1 MGRHRKRACQPLIL
15 TIYHKWACLMLLG
28 VLSMQFAAISGDT
41 AEVRFNMSDIL
52 NTKYVITNFRGRTFC
67 AQFENDVCTEL
78 YPVMEESLVGN
89 IYIGRV
95 ENVVKNMNCA
105 FVEIQ
110 KGVKAFYPLEDNKRH
125 IFLNRKN
132 NTAVNQGD
140 FLLVQVCNDAV
151 KTKPATV
158 TSKISL
164 SGKYVV
170 LSSDVTKVNISS
182 KTRKNLKCIEY
193 QQRLIEDFDFNVLL
207 SEANIAADTSL
218 GDYGFILRTNSAE
231 TEYESVY
238 REAVR
243 LVDTYAAIIKNAL
256 FGRALTCLYN
266 APAAY
271 VENILST
278 PEENLHE
285 IITDD
290 RIVYDTLKKS
300 LSKDTTDRIR
310 LYNDKLLSLKNL
322 YSLESELESALKK
335 KVWLKCG
342 GYLVIEPTEALT
354 VIDVNSGKCVSK
366 KYGISAKEDTISK
379 VNLEAAKE
387 IAKQI
392 RLRNI
397 SGIIV
402 VDFINMKFDEN
413 NVELLTTLKRLLKND
428 SVTCSLIDITK
439 LGLVEITRRKNGK
452 TLAETLD
459 SSDND

>member
-1 MGRHRKRACQPLIL
+1 
-15 TIYHKWACLMLLG
+15 
-28 VLSMQFAAISGDT
+28 
-41 AEVRFNMSDIL
+41 MSDIL
-52 NTKYVITNFRGRTFC
+52 NTKYVITNFRNRTFC

-78 YPVMEESLVGN
+78 YPVMEESVVGN

-95 ENVVKNMNCA
+95 ENVVKNINCA

-140 FLLVQVCNDAV
+140 FLLVQVCNDAI

-158 TSKISL
+158 TSRISL
-164 SGKYVV
+164 SGKYIV
-170 LSSDVTKVNISS
+170 LSSDVTKVNISA

-193 QQRLIEDFDFNVLL
+193 QKRLTEDFDFNVLL

-218 GDYGFILRTNSAE
+218 GNYGFILRTNSAE
-231 TEYESVY
+231 ADYESIY
-238 REAVR
+238 REAER
-243 LVDTYAAIIKNAL
+243 LVDTYASIIKTAL
-256 FGRALTCLYN
+256 FGRPLTCLYN

-278 PEENLHE
+278 RNDNLSE

-290 RIVYDTLKKS
+290 RIVYDMLEKTLP
-300 LSKDTTDRIR
+300 KDTTGKIR
-310 LYNDKLLSLKNL
+310 LYNDKLLPLKSL
-322 YSLESELESALKK
+322 YSLESEFESALKK
-335 KVWLKCG
+335 KIWLKCG
-342 GYLVIEPTEALT
+342 GYLVIDPTEALT

-366 KYGISAKEDTISK
+366 KHGINAKEDTISK
-379 VNLEAAKE
+379 VNIEAAHE

-397 SGIIV
+397 SGIII
-402 VDFINMKFDEN
+402 VDFINMRFDEN
-413 NVELLTTLKRLLKND
+413 NVELLTTLKKLLKND
-428 SVTCSLIDITK
+428 SVTCSLVDITK
-439 LGLVEITRRKNGK
+439 LGLVEITRQKNGK
-452 TLAETLD
+452 TLAEILQ
-459 SSDND
+459 SSANNNEYEE

>member
-1 MGRHRKRACQPLIL
+1 
-15 TIYHKWACLMLLG
+15 
-28 VLSMQFAAISGDT
+28 
-41 AEVRFNMSDIL
+41 MSDIL
-52 NTKYVITNFRGRTFC
+52 NTKYVVTNFRDRIFC
-67 AQFENDVCTEL
+67 ARFENDVCTEL

-95 ENVVKNMNCA
+95 ENVVKNINCA

-110 KGVKAFYPLEDNKRH
+110 KGIKAFYALEDNKRH

-132 NTAVNQGD
+132 NIAVNQGD
-140 FLLVQVCNDAV
+140 FLLVQVKNDAI

-164 SGKYVV
+164 TGKYVV

-182 KTRKNLKCIEY
+182 KTRKNIKCVEY
-193 QQRLIEDFDFNVLL
+193 QRRLIEDFDFNVLL
-207 SEANIAADTSL
+207 SESNIAADTSL
-218 GDYGFILRTNSAE
+218 GNYGFILRTNSAE
-231 TEYESVY
+231 AEYESIY
-238 REAVR
+238 REALR
-243 LVDTYAAIIKNAL
+243 LVDTYSAIIKNAL
-256 FGRALTCLYN
+256 FGRALTCIYN

-278 PEENLHE
+278 SEENLSE

-290 RIVYDTLKKS
+290 RIVYDMLKKT
-300 LSKDTTDRIR
+300 LPKDTADKIR
-310 LYNDKLLSLKNL
+310 LYNDKLLPLKSL
-322 YSLESELESALKK
+322 YSLESELELALKK

-366 KYGISAKEDTISK
+366 KHGINAKEDTVSK
-379 VNLEAAKE
+379 VNLEAAGE

-397 SGIIV
+397 SGIII
-402 VDFINMKFDEN
+402 VDFINMKYDEN

-428 SVTCSLIDITK
+428 SITCSLIDITK
-439 LGLVEITRRKNGK
+439 LGLVEITRQKNGK
-452 TLAETLD
+452 TLAEILG
-459 SSDND
+459 SNGGARSESKAEYAAE

>member
-1 MGRHRKRACQPLIL
+1 M
-15 TIYHKWACLMLLG
+15 TEG
-28 VLSMQFAAISGDT
+28 VCP
-41 AEVRFNMSDIL
+41 MSDIL
-52 NTKYVITNFRGRTFC
+52 STKYVITNFCDMTFC
-67 AQFENDVCTEL
+67 AQFENDVCIEL

-95 ENVVKNMNCA
+95 ENVVKNINCA

-132 NTAVNQGD
+132 NAAVNQGD
-140 FLLVQVCNDAV
+140 FLLVQVSNDAI

-164 SGKYVV
+164 TGKYVV
-170 LSSDVTKVNISS
+170 LSADVTKVNISS
-182 KTRKNLKCIEY
+182 KNRKNLKCIEY
-193 QQRLIEDFDFNVLL
+193 QRRLIEDFDFNVLL

-218 GDYGFILRTNSAE
+218 GNYGFILRTNSSEA
-231 TEYESVY
+231 EYESIY
-238 REAVR
+238 KEAVH
-243 LVDTYAAIIKNAL
+243 LVNTYAAIIKNAL

-278 PEENLHE
+278 PKDNLLE
-285 IITDD
+285 IITDN
-290 RIVYDTLKKS
+290 RIVFDMLKKT
-300 LSKDTTDRIR
+300 LPKDTADKIR
-310 LYNDKLLSLKNL
+310 LYNDKLLPLKNL
-322 YSLESELESALKK
+322 YSLESELEAALKK

-366 KYGISAKEDTISK
+366 KHGINAKEDTVSK
-379 VNLEAAKE
+379 VNFEAAKE

-397 SGIIV
+397 SGIIII
-402 VDFINMKFDEN
+402 DFINMKFDEN
-413 NVELLTTLKRLLKND
+413 NVELLTTLKKLLKND
-428 SVTCSLIDITK
+428 SITCSLIDITK
-439 LGLVEITRRKNGK
+439 LGLVEITRQKNGK
-452 TLAETLD
+452 TLAEILNSRGGNAAKYQND
-459 SSDND
+459 SE

>member
-1 MGRHRKRACQPLIL
+1 
-15 TIYHKWACLMLLG
+15 
-28 VLSMQFAAISGDT
+28 
-41 AEVRFNMSDIL
+41 MSDIL
-52 NTKYVITNFRGRTFC
+52 STKYVITNFCDMTFC
-67 AQFENDVCTEL
+67 AQFENDVCIEL

-95 ENVVKNMNCA
+95 ENVVKNINCA

-132 NTAVNQGD
+132 NAAVNQGD
-140 FLLVQVCNDAV
+140 FLLVQVSNDAI

-164 SGKYVV
+164 TGKYVV
-170 LSSDVTKVNISS
+170 LSADVTKVNISS
-182 KTRKNLKCIEY
+182 KNRKNLKCIEY
-193 QQRLIEDFDFNVLL
+193 QRRLIEDFDFNVLL

-218 GDYGFILRTNSAE
+218 GNYGFILRTNSSEA
-231 TEYESVY
+231 EYESIY
-238 REAVR
+238 KEAVH
-243 LVDTYAAIIKNAL
+243 LVNTYAAIIKNAL

-266 APAAY
+266 APATY

-278 PEENLHE
+278 PKDNLLE
-285 IITDD
+285 IITDN
-290 RIVYDTLKKS
+290 RIVFDMLKKT
-300 LSKDTTDRIR
+300 LPKDTADKIR
-310 LYNDKLLSLKNL
+310 LYNDKLLPLKNL
-322 YSLESELESALKK
+322 YSLESELEAALKK

-366 KYGISAKEDTISK
+366 KHGINAKEDTVSK
-379 VNLEAAKE
+379 VNFEAAKE

-397 SGIIV
+397 SGIIII
-402 VDFINMKFDEN
+402 DFINMKFDEN
-413 NVELLTTLKRLLKND
+413 NVELLTTLKKLLKND
-428 SVTCSLIDITK
+428 SITCSLIDITK
-439 LGLVEITRRKNGK
+439 LGLVEITRQKNGK
-452 TLAETLD
+452 TLAEILNSRGGNAAKYQND
-459 SSDND
+459 SE